1 MYIIT
6 IENVF
11 DHKVEIISTFEDIIP
26 VVGILET
33 SRNVRQFTVSNRESK
48 VHQEQFGMDYF
59 KKWV

>member
-6 IENVF
+6 IETIF
-11 DHKVEIISTFEDIIP
+11 GHKIEIISTFEYILP

-33 SRNVRQFTVSNRESK
+33 SRNVREFTVSNRESK
-48 VHQEQFGMDYF
+48 VHQEQFGIDYF